1 MKLSHKEITRIKET
15 LEMIPSDVVSILE
28 VGCGDGRI
36 TNSISHRYEVVGI
49 DLDKEKI
56 KAFHGPKIIADVAQ
70 IPFKDLQFD
79 LVLAAEILEHL
90 PEEIFTPALSEI
102 YRISKNMSLLQS
114 PLKKCFQLS
123 GLNALNVDI
132 YFMHGDI

>member
-1 MKLSHKEITRIKET
+1 MNLSPKEVIRIQQT
-15 LEMIPSDVVSILE
+15 LEMIPSDVASILE

-70 IPFKDLQFD
+70 IPFKDSQFD
-79 LVLAAEILEHL
+79 LVLAAEILEYL
-90 PEEIFTPALSEI
+90 PNEKIF
-102 YRISKNMSLLQS
+102 LLQ
-114 PLKKCFQLS
+114 KKQKFL
-123 GLNALNVDI
+123 L
-132 YFMHGDI
+132 YYM

>member
-36 TNSISHRYEVVGI
+36 TNFISHRYEVVGI
-49 DLDKEKI
+49 DLDKERI

-70 IPFKDLQFD
+70 IPFKDSQFD
-79 LVLAAEILEHL
+79 LVLAAEILEYL
-90 PEEIFTPALSEI
+90 PNEKIF
-102 YRISKNMSLLQS
+102 LLQ
-114 PLKKCFQLS
+114 KKQKFL
-123 GLNALNVDI
+123 L
-132 YFMHGDI
+132 YYM